1 MRYEIPLFSALRLA
15 VRRFKLYIY
24 EDLSYMNIKGNA
36 TDPLT
41 KIPQRQ
47 FASIASSSISL
58 AKNPGDNAE

>member
-41 KIPQRQ
+41 KIPQR
-47 FASIASSSISL
+47 
-58 AKNPGDNAE
+58 